1 MQRCR
6 DKLKKLYDEWR
17 ILLKHRNRSEVAVKK
32 QNEFSCSLKKLFDI
46 APSNVFEMVDENSKE
61 FLNNQRSD
69 ERIGFIANIK
79 MKYDDDEIGVKK
91 LEKQLDFEKRKL
103 ESEKEKSLF
112 DKNVELLSSQGSAQ
126 SVSSGEVYIPTTAG
140 QLKSR
145 NTLLEKIKGS
155 KKNSKFFGSF
165 QQAVTLREMVVQ
177 EIKKKEIVAPSV

>member
-1 MQRCR
+1 MELSRLRQNIFLIGDVDVQIVGNKLPSKLQALKVLFFYTRILNNTITDSVAAVIDEIIVFWKKARIPVQDVQRCR
-6 DKLKKLYDEWR
+6 DKFKKLYDEWR

-32 QNEFSCSLKKLFDI
+32 QNKFSCSLKKLFDI

-79 MKYDDDEIGVKK
+79 TKYDDDEIGVKK

-112 DKNVELLSSQGSAQ
+112 GKL
-126 SVSSGEVYIPTTAG
+126 
-140 QLKSR
+140 
-145 NTLLEKIKGS
+145 
-155 KKNSKFFGSF
+155 
-165 QQAVTLREMVVQ
+165 
-177 EIKKKEIVAPSV
+177 